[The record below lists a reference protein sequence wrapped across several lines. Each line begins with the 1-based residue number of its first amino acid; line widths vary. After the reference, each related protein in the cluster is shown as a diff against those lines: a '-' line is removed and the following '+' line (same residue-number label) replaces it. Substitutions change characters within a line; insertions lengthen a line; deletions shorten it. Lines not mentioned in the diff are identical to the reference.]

1 MKRLLLAALLFGCPG
16 GGVLDD
22 DDASTDD
29 DDVVADDDD
38 DSGDDDT
45 GDDDDSTPGSWRS
58 ALYPSDWTPTFTGDE
73 DRFLHDVSYAGY
85 HRSEAGLPQ
94 VIDLLGAFDVTMYGA
109 DPTGAVDSTPGIQAA
124 IDAAEAAGGGDLHL
138 PEGSYRA
145 DGLLLVDA
153 PGVLLVGD
161 GPDRSRLWFTSD
173 VGMSDTSHLTFRGAA
188 ATGAELPLVVNGVP
202 RSHEVAVDDASGVAP
217 GDQVQVGW
225 VITDDFV
232 ADHGMESFW
241 AVSNGQWRA
250 FFRREVVAVDT
261 VSEPDVITL
270 DVPLRYPALLRDGAS
285 VRAVSGHLTECGVH
299 SLGLSTVGDWDA
311 AWTTDRNHALRF
323 DRVMDCTVR
332 DVASFESLNSSDDRG
347 RHLLSGGIKIIDSKR
362 VTIADTVLERAQN
375 RGGGGNGYL
384 FEVSRSNEVLIRDC
398 VGRGG
403 RHNFIQNWD
412 FGTSGIVWLRTTSVD
427 GRSLP
432 WQTDDGPWVG
442 FSEFHHSLAMANLI
456 DASFTNDGWGAVNRR
471 TFSSGAGH
479 SATQSVFWNTTGD
492 GEIKSFQYGHG
503 YIIGTGPDVAVRVG
517 LDEGGLFAEASGT
530 APEDWTEGLGAAATL
545 DPPSLFEDQLARR
558 LGR

>member
-1 MKRLLLAALLFGCPG
+1 MKRLLLAALLIGCPST
-16 GGVLDD
+16 VDD
-22 DDASTDD
+22 DDAVDD
-29 DDVVADDDD
+29 DDLVDDDDDD
-38 DSGDDDT
+38 DSGDDDSAAT
-45 GDDDDSTPGSWRS
+45 TWRS
-58 ALYPSDWTPTFTGDE
+58 ALYPTDWTPAFTGE
-73 DRFLHDVSYAGY
+73 QDRFLHDMSYAGY
-85 HRSEAGLPQ
+85 HRSEQGLPQ
-94 VIDLLGAFDVTMYGA
+94 IVDLLGAFDVTTFGA
-109 DPTGAVDSTPGIQAA
+109 DPTGAADSTPGIQAA
-124 IDAAEAAGGGDLHL
+124 IDAAEGAGGGVVHL

-161 GPDRSRLWFTSD
+161 GPDRSRLWFTRD
-173 VGMSDTSHLTFRGAA
+173 VGMTDTAHLTFRGAITTGPELLLVADGA
-188 ATGAELPLVVNGVP
+188 A
-202 RSHEVAVDDASGVAP
+202 RSHQVAVADASALTP
-217 GDQVQVGW
+217 GDHVQVGW
-225 VITDDFV
+225 VITDEFV
-232 ADHGMESFW
+232 AAHGMQDFW

-250 FFRREVVAVDT
+250 FFRREVVGVDLT
-261 VSEPDVITL
+261 SDPDVITL

-285 VRAVSGHLTECGVH
+285 VRPVSGQLTECGVQG
-299 SLGLSTVGDWDA
+299 LGLSTVGDWDA
-311 AWTTDRNHALRF
+311 AWTVDRSHALKF
-323 DRVMDCTVR
+323 DRVRDCVVR
-332 DVASFESLNSSDDRG
+332 DVASFESPNSSDDRG
-347 RHLLSGGIKIIDSKR
+347 RHLLSGGIKVLDSER
-362 VTIADTVLERAQN
+362 ITIADTVLQHAQN

-398 VGRGG
+398 VGRSG
-403 RHNFIQNWD
+403 RHAFIQNWD

-432 WQTDDGPWVG
+432 WQADDGTWVG

-479 SATQSVFWNTTGD
+479 SATQSVFWNTSGD

-503 YIIGTGPDVAVRVG
+503 YIIGTDPLMTVRVG
-517 LDEGGLFAEASGT
+517 LDEGGIFAEASGT
-530 APEDWTEGLGAAATL
+530 APEDWTEGLGAGATL